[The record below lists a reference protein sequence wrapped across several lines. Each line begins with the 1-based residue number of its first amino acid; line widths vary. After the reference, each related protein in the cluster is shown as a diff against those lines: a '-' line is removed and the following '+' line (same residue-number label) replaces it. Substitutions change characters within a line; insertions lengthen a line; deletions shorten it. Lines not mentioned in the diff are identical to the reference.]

1 MREWTREPVRA
12 GGFRFRDVDHLVSHG
27 AIIPSFFLVRF
38 SVKGGVGSSLR
49 LSWAAPVL
57 SKWAGCVA
65 PWI

>member
-1 MREWTREPVRA
+1 M
-12 GGFRFRDVDHLVSHG
+12 VSHG

-38 SVKGGVGSSLR
+38 SVKGGVGSWLR